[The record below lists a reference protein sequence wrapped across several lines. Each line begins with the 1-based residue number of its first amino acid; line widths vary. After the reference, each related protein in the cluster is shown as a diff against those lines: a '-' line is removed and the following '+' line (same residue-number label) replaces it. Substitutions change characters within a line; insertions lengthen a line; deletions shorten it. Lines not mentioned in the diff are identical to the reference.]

1 MVDVVSASDSYSTH
15 ISELEETM
23 LRTLIFAFAILLL
36 FGTPMLAGDDP
47 SKPATTINSHSLGP
61 EKIGNLPQVPV
72 PPDNP
77 QTTLKILLGK
87 QLYFDKRLSKDNT
100 VSCASCH
107 DPAKGWS
114 DAGPTS
120 VGINGQKGG
129 RRSPPVSN
137 AAYLPLQFWDGR
149 APSLE
154 EQAKGPIQNPVEMGN
169 THDVMIKTVGN
180 IPGYVEEFKTVFG
193 PDPMTTDQ
201 VAQAIASFERTVV
214 TTDSPFDR
222 FIRGSE
228 DALTEQEKWGLEI
241 FNGKGHCTA
250 CHWGSNFTDG
260 RFHNIGVR
268 PQDPA
273 KPDEG
278 RFEITKDPSDR
289 RAFKTP
295 TVRDAALRAPY
306 LHDGSVQSLESLV
319 ELYDRGGDTED
330 PNLDPLLVPL
340 NLNTSEKSALVAFMR
355 HAMVSLN
362 PDVTSV
368 KAPTSFPK

>member
-1 MVDVVSASDSYSTH
+1 MF
-15 ISELEETM
+15 
-23 LRTLIFAFAILLL
+23 RLL
-36 FGTPMLAGDDP
+36 FFACTTFLLFSYHVSAGDDP
-47 SKPATTINSHSLGP
+47 SKPATMINNHIMGP
-61 EKIGNLPQVPV
+61 EKIGNLPPVPV

-87 QLYFDKRLSKDNT
+87 QLYFDTRLSKDNT
-100 VSCASCH
+100 ISCASCH

-129 RRSPPVSN
+129 RRAPPVSN

-154 EQAKGPIQNPVEMGN
+154 EQAKGPIQNPIEMGN
-169 THDVMIKTVGN
+169 THEAMIKTVNN

-193 PDPMTTDQ
+193 SESMTTDQ

-222 FIRGSE
+222 FVRGSE
-228 DALTEQEKWGLEI
+228 DAMTDQEKQGLEI

-260 RFHNIGVR
+260 RFHNIGVK

-278 RFEITKDPSDR
+278 RSEITKNPRDR
-289 RAFKTP
+289 GAFKTP

-306 LHDGSVQSLESLV
+306 LHDGSEKSLESLV
-319 ELYDRGGDTED
+319 EFYNRGGDTED
-330 PNLDPLLVPL
+330 PNIDPLLLPL
-340 NLNTSEKSALVAFMR
+340 NLTVAEKSALVVFMN
-355 HAMVSLN
+355 HALVSLN
-362 PDVTSV
+362 PEVVNV
-368 KAPTSFPK
+368 KPPSSFPK

>member
-1 MVDVVSASDSYSTH
+1 
-15 ISELEETM
+15 M
-23 LRTLIFAFAILLL
+23 LKTLFLTSIALLL
-36 FGTPMLAGDDP
+36 FGHLMFAGDP
-47 SKPATTINSHSLGP
+47 PKPATMINSHILGP
-61 EKIGNLPQVPV
+61 EKLGNLPQVSI
-72 PPDNP
+72 PPENP

-100 VSCASCH
+100 ISCASCH

-120 VGINGQKGG
+120 IGINGQKGG
-129 RRSPPVSN
+129 RRAQPVSN
-137 AAYLPLQFWDGR
+137 AAFLPLQFWDGR

-169 THDVMIKTVGN
+169 THDVMIKTVGD

-193 PDPMTTDQ
+193 TEVITTDQ

-222 FIRGSE
+222 FIRGSG
-228 DALTEQEKWGLEI
+228 DALTNEEKQGLEI

-260 RFHNIGVR
+260 RFHNIGVI
-268 PQDPA
+268 QKDPA

-278 RFEITKDPSDR
+278 RIEITKDPRDKG
-289 RAFKTP
+289 AFKTP

-306 LHDGSVQSLESLV
+306 PMM
-319 ELYDRGGDTED
+319 DRRR
-330 PNLDPLLVPL
+330 
-340 NLNTSEKSALVAFMR
+340 ALG
-355 HAMVSLN
+355 VS
-362 PDVTSV
+362 
-368 KAPTSFPK
+368 